1 VLLDETQALQ
11 CASFIYLTLLAHLRL
26 LLLLLLLPIAPR
38 ASAATCDA
46 HRRRVT
52 FSSETAER
60 IN

>member
-11 CASFIYLTLLAHLRL
+11 GASFIYLTLLAHLR